1 MYLDLENQLWGVLI
15 IAKDCQLKNHLT
27 TSIVGSM
34 FVYIWLYICVW
45 ISFKTFRW
53 WLTAKLHWKMQAS
66 GAIMDPSRRN
76 IFSLSFCKIKDHVS
90 KYKGDPHLYPCK
102 VHLVTGGETWMRHMG
117 CKSTILRLYTRFL
130 LLTCSTDLGQQ
141 LKQVIIIVRH
151 FSLAITGF
159 CLMWISFLWWLPEIY
174 PLDFFYGF
182 GLTLLEESI
191 RLRLQAST

>member
-1 MYLDLENQLWGVLI
+1 MNLDSENQLWGAWLLPKT
-15 IAKDCQLKNHLT
+15 ASSKT
-27 TSIVGSM
+27 
-34 FVYIWLYICVW
+34 IWLHQLRGVCLLIYGYLCLW
-45 ISFKTFRW
+45 ISLKTLRW
-53 WLTAKLHWKMQAS
+53 WLTAKLHWKVQAS

-102 VHLVTGGETWMRHMG
+102 VHLVTGGEKWMRRMG

-141 LKQVIIIVRH
+141 LMQVIIIVSH

-174 PLDFFYGF
+174 PLDFSMVLDLPFWKRERERDVF
-182 GLTLLEESI
+182 AHI
-191 RLRLQAST
+191 P